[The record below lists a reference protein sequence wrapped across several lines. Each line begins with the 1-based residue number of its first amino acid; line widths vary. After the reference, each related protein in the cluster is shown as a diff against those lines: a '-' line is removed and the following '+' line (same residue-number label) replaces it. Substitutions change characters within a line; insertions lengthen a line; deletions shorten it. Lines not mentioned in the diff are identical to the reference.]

1 MSTQLNEI
9 LQQAETLP
17 TDEQLQL
24 IAHLV
29 QKLRQIA
36 PVGSDVS
43 QPPTAQTVSQTTKTG
58 KSIWQIAE
66 AFVKDLP
73 EAELANLPTDGAEQ
87 HDHYIYGT
95 PKLEA

>member
-1 MSTQLNEI
+1 MSPQLNEV

-29 QKLRQIA
+29 QNLRQIA
-36 PVGSDVS
+36 PASPDRA
-43 QPPTAQTVSQTTKTG
+43 QLAATQTAPQTTKIG

-66 AFVKDLP
+66 DFVKDLP
-73 EAELANLPTDGAEQ
+73 EAELAKLPTDGAAQ

-95 PKLEA
+95 PKLGA

>member
-1 MSTQLNEI
+1 MSPQLNEV

-29 QKLRQIA
+29 QNLRQIA
-36 PVGSDVS
+36 PARSDVF
-43 QPPTAQTVSQTTKTG
+43 QPVATQTVPQTTKTG

-66 AFVKDLP
+66 DFVKDLP
-73 EAELANLPTDGAEQ
+73 EAELAKLPTDGAAQ

-95 PKLEA
+95 PKIEA